1 MLYRLEFTETAFGL
15 LPSFH
20 PAIRKLL
27 QAALKDLKKDPGLG
41 KNLVE
46 ELTGY
51 QSYSVK
57 RYRIIYKT
65 IEKNKTVQVHYIGH
79 RRSVYELFSELV
91 KVGLQ

>member
-20 PAIRKLL
+20 PEIRKLL
-27 QAALKDLKKDPGLG
+27 KAALKDLKKDPGIG

-65 IEKNKTVQVHYIGH
+65 IEKNKTVHVHYIGH

>member
-1 MLYRLEFTETAFGL
+1 MLYRIEFTETALGL

-27 QAALKDLKKDPGLG
+27 KAALKDLKKNPGLG

-51 QSYSVK
+51 QSYPVK

-65 IEKNKTVQVHYIGH
+65 IEKNKTVQVHYMGH
-79 RRSVYELFSELV
+79 RRSVYELFPELV